1 MAIFGVKRVGFR
13 SQNRMPAYS
22 RFLAS
27 LPFLM
32 ALACTGSIGDEH
44 SGGSNAPSASSSGGG
59 TPGGAGS
66 GAGTPGSGAATGPA
80 GSGMG
85 TGPVVIQPAASSR
98 FVRLNHQQWE
108 NSVRDALRLTAPVGL
123 SKTFVAEPLLSTF
136 DNNGSVLSVSA
147 DLWHDYENAAEAVA
161 NKVARDAKLLAAIA
175 PTTPTDPAGKAK
187 AFVQSVGARVL
198 RRPLTDAEVTRYVG
212 LFNQGPTLIG
222 SADAFADGV
231 ELVLTALLQSPFF
244 IYRTE
249 LGTAAAG
256 AEIRLGDYEVASKLS
271 YALTNSMPDDALFT
285 AAAAKQ
291 LETPGG
297 VMQEATRVLTLTA
310 AADTIGDFHN
320 QLLRMRDYDAVIKD
334 VTKFPLFSPGFAA
347 DMKQETLSFI
357 KNVIIDQG
365 RSYSELLTAPYSF
378 ANSRIAQ
385 LYGLSARTPS
395 AGQPDPFVRV
405 DLNPQ
410 QRAGFLT
417 QLGFLAANGV
427 GSTPNIIIR
436 GVHIAKDLLCVDLP
450 PPPNIIPPIPTP
462 MPNSTNRQRIDAL
475 TAGSPC
481 NGCHTTRINPLGF
494 AFESLDGVGAF
505 RTTDNGLPI
514 NTAASYT
521 LDGQTVN
528 FTGAV
533 ELVKAIAASQQGH
546 ECYAR
551 RLIEYLYARAVDP
564 STSADQALI
573 TQAGSLSKNNMS
585 VKNLIANLVTSD
597 AFLARLP

>member
-1 MAIFGVKRVGFR
+1 MALGAASVKRAGFR
-13 SQNRMPAYS
+13 PRNRRPAYS
-22 RFLAS
+22 RILVAV
-27 LPFLM
+27 PFLL
-32 ALACTGSIGDEH
+32 AVACTGTIGDER
-44 SGGSNAPSASSSGGG
+44 SGGPIG
-59 TPGGAGS
+59 PGGA
-66 GAGTPGSGAATGPA
+66 TPGTGGPGAATGPGGA
-80 GSGMG
+80 PGTG
-85 TGPVVIQPAASSR
+85 TGPLVITPAPSSR
-98 FVRLNHQQWE
+98 FIRLNHQQWE
-108 NSVRDALRLTAPVGL
+108 NSVRDALRLPATLGI

-136 DNNGSVLSVSA
+136 DNNGSVLSVSP
-147 DLWHDYENAAEAVA
+147 DLWHDYQSAAETVA

-175 PTTPTDPAGKAK
+175 PSSPTDPAGKAK

-198 RRPLTDAEVTRYVG
+198 RRPLTDAEVTRYVA

-256 AEIRLGDYEVASKLS
+256 LIRLDDYEVASKLS
-271 YALTNSMPDDALFT
+271 YALTNSMPDDALFA

-297 VMQEATRVLTLTA
+297 VMQEVTRVLTLSA

-334 VTKFPLFSPGFAA
+334 ATKFPLFAPGVAA

-357 KNVIIDQG
+357 KNAIVDQG
-365 RSYSELLTAPYSF
+365 RGYSDLLTAPYTF

-385 LYGLSARTPS
+385 IYGLNARTPS
-395 AGQPDPFVRV
+395 TGQPDPFVRV
-405 DLNPQ
+405 DLDPQ

-417 QLGFLAANGV
+417 QVGFLATNGV

-436 GVHIAKDLLCVDLP
+436 GVHIAKDLLCVNLP
-450 PPPNIIPPIPTP
+450 PPPNMIPPIPAS

-475 TAGSPC
+475 TAGAPC
-481 NGCHTTRINPLGF
+481 NSCHTTRINPLGY
-494 AFESLDGVGAF
+494 AFESLDGVAAF

-514 NTAASYT
+514 NTAASYV

-528 FTGAV
+528 FSGAV
-533 ELVKAIAASQQGH
+533 ELVKAMAASQQAH
-546 ECYAR
+546 DCYAQ
-551 RLIEYLYARAVDP
+551 RLIEYLYARSVDP
-564 STSADQALI
+564 QTSADQALV
-573 TQAGSLSKNNMS
+573 TEAGSLSKNNTS
-585 VKNLIANLVTSD
+585 IKNLIANLVTSD